1 MCPKLMKLFPT
12 PRHGRSRIENATSEI
27 VEFVVAAT
35 EIDIAGDRAG
45 IVDDIVAVP
54 GDDDGTVG
62 VHVSEIIDDV
72 VAGAEIGQPQNA
84 SVVLDGLI
92 SDIGQNGGA
101 AFARDG
107 AVVDQLVVAAETDL
121 HAFTD
126 AAAHGSAMDRD
137 ETFLGNWPF
146 GAKA

>member
-1 MCPKLMKLFPT
+1 VIVPELLT
-12 PRHGRSRIENATSEI
+12 TSS
-27 VEFVVAAT
+27 
-35 EIDIAGDRAG
+35 
-45 IVDDIVAVP
+45 AVP

-121 HAFTD
+121 HAFTA